1 MRLLDNVKARM
12 GPARDKVSDLAQRHG
27 GKIEHGLD
35 RAAKLV
41 DEKTKGKYS
50 RRIQAGTGKAKQAMD
65 RLAHKSGPADTTGAP
80 GGGPAGTREA
90 PGGGPAA
97 APPPGTAPPTSSP
110 DTPPSSPD
118 TPTSSSEPP
127 PPTS

>member
-80 GGGPAGTREA
+80 GGGPA
-90 PGGGPAA
+90 A

-110 DTPPSSPD
+110 DTP
-118 TPTSSSEPP
+118 TSSSEPP